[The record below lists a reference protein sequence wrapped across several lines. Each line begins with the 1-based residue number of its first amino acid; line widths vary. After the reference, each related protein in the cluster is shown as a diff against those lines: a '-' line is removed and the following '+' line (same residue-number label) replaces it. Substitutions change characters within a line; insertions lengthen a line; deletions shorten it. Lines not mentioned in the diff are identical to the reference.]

1 MDSVQDLDI
10 LMGHLGDFG
19 KYQLFQFILHVLS
32 GVTAGMHM
40 LSLITV
46 GAVPDH
52 RCFVPELD
60 GNSTSLNFS
69 HPNLTQFV
77 PMTPLGVPDSCNLL
91 GGFNQT
97 ISCDRWV
104 YDTTYY
110 KSSRGMEWN
119 FVCDRRWMGA
129 VAQSSYM
136 FGVFFGA
143 ITLGSA
149 ADKYGR
155 KTIYCWSATFQLI
168 LGVLVAFV
176 PEFYSFLVIRFLY
189 GIFGSAGSYIT
200 GFVLTMELVGPS
212 KRTPCGIAFQ
222 AAFAVGFMLVA
233 GWGAIV
239 KDRQILQIIYGLHSL
254 ILFANWWIMDE
265 SPRWLWA
272 QGRVKESVAIIQ
284 KGLKMNSSPITI
296 DPNDYVSKTKIRR
309 DSTQNEE
316 AGLGDLFKTPNLR
329 NKTLNVCLC
338 WFANSIAYYGLSLSA
353 GKLYGNPYLILFL
366 MGIVEIPSYLLTAL
380 IMDRTGRRGLISF
393 YMLTGGLCCLIA
405 AKLTQGSTEATSTV
419 MIGKFLIASSFAIV
433 YNYSAELFPTVVRNS
448 ALGLGSM
455 CARLSGAMTPLISL
469 LDSLN
474 PTLPAMIFG
483 VIALI
488 SGFLTLF
495 LPETLGYP
503 MPQSIED
510 GEKFGAGDTCFTA
523 CMGKKRRLP
532 PTPPKEEGIIKEMQP
547 LDRKNQDSYNHKED
561 EL

>member
-1 MDSVQDLDI
+1 
-10 LMGHLGDFG
+10 GDFG
-19 KYQLFQFILHVLS
+19 KYQFFQFILHVLS

-52 RCFVPELD
+52 RCFIPDLD
-60 GNSTSLNFS
+60 TNITGLNFL

-77 PMTPLGVPDSCNLL
+77 PITPAGTPDNCRFLGDLNET
-91 GGFNQT
+91 FM
-97 ISCDRWV
+97 CDKWV
-104 YDTTYY
+104 YDDTYY
-110 KSSRGMEWN
+110 QSSRGIEWN
-119 FVCDRRWMGA
+119 FVCNRRWMGA

-155 KTIYCWSATFQLI
+155 KTIFCWSATFQLI
-168 LGVLVAFV
+168 LGVLVAFT

-222 AAFAVGFMLVA
+222 GAFAIGFMLVA
-233 GWGAIV
+233 GWGAII
-239 KDRQILQIIYGLHSL
+239 KDRQLLQVIYGLHSL
-254 ILFANWWIMDE
+254 IIIGNWWIMDE

-272 QGRVKESVAIIQ
+272 QGRIKESIAIIQ
-284 KGLKMNSSPITI
+284 KALKMNNSPITI
-296 DPNDYVSKTKIRR
+296 DPSDYITKTKIRR
-309 DSTQNEE
+309 DSQGED
-316 AGLGDLFKTPNLR
+316 AGIGDLFKTPNLR
-329 NKTLNVCLC
+329 NKTLNICLC

-353 GKLYGNPYLILFL
+353 GKLNGNPYLILFL
-366 MGIVEIPSYLLTAL
+366 MGLVEIPSYTLTAL
-380 IMDRTGRRGLISF
+380 IMDRTGRRGLMAF

-405 AKLTQGSTEATSTV
+405 AKLSHGSTEATSTV
-419 MIGKFLIASSFAIV
+419 MVGKFLIASSFAIV

-455 CARLSGAMTPLISL
+455 CARFSGAMTPLISL
-469 LDSLN
+469 LDSLD

-483 VIALI
+483 AIALL

-495 LPETLGYP
+495 LPETVGFP

-510 GEKFGAGDTCFTA
+510 GEKFGVGDTCFTS

-532 PTPPKEEGIIKEMQP
+532 PPPPKEEGIIKEMQP
-547 LDRKNQDSYNHKED
+547 LDRKNQENRIREE